1 MNGASSS
8 IGLETI
14 LVPLF
19 TQGTLDSVAD
29 SFGSLTRV
37 GRAAQGEAP
46 KTLSLGKHT
55 SHASNGG
62 GATGVP
68 SVLRPGFKHCRTRS
82 KHSQRSRPGLRCQPE
97 DQGNL

>member
-62 GATGVP
+62 GGYRCALGAETWLQALQNAQQTQSKVQ
-68 SVLRPGFKHCRTRS
+68 TRS
-82 KHSQRSRPGLRCQPE
+82 
-97 DQGNL
+97 